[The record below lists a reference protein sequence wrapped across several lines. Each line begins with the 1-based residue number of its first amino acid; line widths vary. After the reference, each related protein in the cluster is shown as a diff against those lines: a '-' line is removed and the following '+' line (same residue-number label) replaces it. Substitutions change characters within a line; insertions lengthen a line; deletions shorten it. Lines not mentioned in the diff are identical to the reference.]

1 MMVEM
6 QSRRA
11 VDLSCL
17 ASARSWRQEAA
28 CLRDHAD
35 RPYLTSMQRAALLRQ
50 AEAAER
56 QADWWLEGM
65 QAAC

>member
-1 MMVEM
+1 MMAEM

-28 CLRDHAD
+28 HLRDLAD
-35 RPYLTSMQRAALLRQ
+35 RPHLTPAQRTAVLRQ

-56 QADWWLEGM
+56 QADWWLEGV
-65 QAAC
+65 QATC